1 MVQVLFRLQYEEM
14 LERKNGQYEHNL
26 NIQPGAGAEVAV
38 EVNIRESLSL
48 SHLTVPDIRQN
59 NEIFQD
65 KSNLKDNPNANVSSS
80 FLYLT
85 SYAHAP
91 VLLY

>member
-1 MVQVLFRLQYEEM
+1 MQVVFRLQYEEM

-26 NIQPGAGAEVAV
+26 NIQPGAGAELEV

-48 SHLTVPDIRQN
+48 SHLTVPDIRQS

-65 KSNLKDNPNANVSSS
+65 KSNLKDNPNANVSFTLINLTSIAPV
-80 FLYLT
+80 FLY
-85 SYAHAP
+85 
-91 VLLY
+91 